1 MSVTQKS
8 NDYLR
13 IVFRNIIRVDLAVVT
28 KLADQTLGEQ
38 QEQQLSLEQS
48 EQRTGAKNVR
58 IKWVRSFSMS
68 QRYGELQTA
77 TGRFNR
83 YNHCQAIT

>member
-13 IVFRNIIRVDLAVVT
+13 IVFRNIIRVDLAIVT

-38 QEQQLSLEQS
+38 QEQQLSLEKQS

-58 IKWVRSFSMS
+58 IKWVI
-68 QRYGELQTA
+68 
-77 TGRFNR
+77 FNVTEV
-83 YNHCQAIT
+83 QSE

>member
-38 QEQQLSLEQS
+38 QEQQLSLEKQS

-58 IKWVRSFSMS
+58 IKSG
-68 QRYGELQTA
+68 YGNLQCHRGTEA
-77 TGRFNR
+77 NYR
-83 YNHCQAIT
+83 QQLP